1 MALPTPPFAVLS
13 PFDSSEAS
21 SALSRGQWHRG
32 RGRDLD
38 SSLSVQWKIHSRNLG
53 VLRGAAAF
61 NVFAPVR
68 GYLACVAKTAQ
79 SPSPDE
85 QPPGAAL
92 PSAKPR
98 KERIENRF
106 AKPAAQNP
114 PDARPPPPTR
124 RDATYTPRV
133 ARTRL
138 GTRPEKFGR
147 ACAAARRRLD
157 GLEPLRRRRA
167 PRTPRPRRQALTD
180 STSCCTTSRTSRY
193 TSR

>member
-1 MALPTPPFAVLS
+1 MENPQ
-13 PFDSSEAS
+13 SEP
-21 SALSRGQWHRG
+21 
-32 RGRDLD
+32 
-38 SSLSVQWKIHSRNLG
+38 G